1 MNKLRI
7 VIDTNILVSSIL
19 VKSSLP
25 DLAFKK
31 ARKQGLILLSDVTL
45 QELQEVLTR
54 SKFDKYISLD
64 IRYQFLAEIKLE
76 SEQILISE
84 PINECRDPKD
94 NKFLEVAVNGNATH
108 IITGDRDLLE
118 LHPFRGIPILTPR
131 QFL

>member
-1 MNKLRI
+1 MNKLRT

-19 VKSSLP
+19 VKLSLP

-31 ARKQGLILLSDVTL
+31 VRKQGLILLSDVTL

-84 PINECRDPKD
+84 PINEGRDPKD
-94 NKFLEVAVNGNATH
+94 NKFLEVAVNGM
-108 IITGDRDLLE
+108 
-118 LHPFRGIPILTPR
+118 PR
-131 QFL
+131 TL